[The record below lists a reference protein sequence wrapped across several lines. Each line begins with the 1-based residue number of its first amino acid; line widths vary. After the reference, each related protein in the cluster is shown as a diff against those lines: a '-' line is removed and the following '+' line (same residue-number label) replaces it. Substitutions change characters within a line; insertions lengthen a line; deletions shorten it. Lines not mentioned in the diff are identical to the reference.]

1 MNLTSMIRVRQKLE
15 APILQ
20 DIPQEIAL
28 QVNRLRLE
36 KKVKRGQTAAVAC
49 GSRGIANYSAIIE
62 ATVRSLQG
70 LGLEPFIIPA
80 MGSHGAA
87 TAEGQKK
94 VLENSGISEE
104 KMGVPIRSSLE
115 TMQIGEIEGHIPVLL
130 DKMASEADYI
140 VLINRIRSHTDFEYE
155 IESGLIKMMTIG
167 LGKQKGAAIYHQAFY
182 KYGYPRIILAAARN
196 ILHSGRILFGVA
208 TLENGY
214 FQTAKIGVLGP
225 EEFEDREKELLKIAK
240 RLEPRLPF
248 EDVDILIID
257 EMGKDISGTGIDTKV
272 VGRIYMPLLAKEPE
286 TPRIK
291 RIIICDLTES
301 SEGNAIG
308 VGIADFVTERLVEK
322 VNREATYINAITGG
336 DLERVRIPLTLKNV
350 RKAVDVAA
358 ESVGLIHP
366 EALRLMR
373 IKNTKHLVEVDISK
387 AYKEE
392 LSLRRD
398 LEIIVEEKP
407 LVFDSEG
414 NLEPF

>member
-28 QVNRLRLE
+28 QVNKLRLE

-49 GSRGIANYSAIIE
+49 GSRGIANYSAIVE

-87 TAEGQKK
+87 TAEGQKR
-94 VLENSGISEE
+94 VLEHSGISEE

-115 TMQIGEIEGHIPVLL
+115 TMQIGEIEGHLPILL
-130 DKMASEADYI
+130 DKVALEADYI
-140 VLINRIRSHTDFEYE
+140 VPINRIRSHTDFEFE
-155 IESGLIKMMTIG
+155 IESGLIKMMVIG
-167 LGKQKGAAIYHQAFY
+167 LGKQKGAAIYHQAFF
-182 KYGYPRIILAAARN
+182 KYGYPRIILAAARK

-208 TLENGY
+208 ILENGY

-286 TPRIK
+286 TPRVK

-322 VNREATYINAITGG
+322 VDKEATYINAITGG

-350 RKAVDVAA
+350 RKAVEVAA
-358 ESVGLIHP
+358 RSVGLIHP

-407 LVFDSEG
+407 FVFDSEG

>member
-49 GSRGIANYSAIIE
+49 GSRGIANYSAIVE

-70 LGLEPFIIPA
+70 LGLKPFIIPA

-87 TAEGQKK
+87 TAEGQKR
-94 VLENSGISEE
+94 VLEHSGISEE

-115 TMQIGEIEGHIPVLL
+115 TMQIGEIEGHLPILL
-130 DKMASEADYI
+130 DKVALEADYI
-140 VLINRIRSHTDFEYE
+140 VPINRIRSHTDFEYE
-155 IESGLIKMMTIG
+155 IESGLIKMMVIG
-167 LGKQKGAAIYHQAFY
+167 LGKQKGAAIYHQAFF
-182 KYGYPRIILAAARN
+182 KYGYPRVILAVARK

-208 TLENGY
+208 ILENGY

-286 TPRIK
+286 TPRVK

-322 VNREATYINAITGG
+322 VNKEATYINAITGG

-350 RKAVDVAA
+350 RKAVEVAA
-358 ESVGLIHP
+358 RSVGLIHP

-407 LVFDSEG
+407 FVFDSEG